1 MFLESEYRFERLE
14 RNKGNIKT
22 EEEKIKYM
30 EEEIEILKDLVI
42 KLEKEIDS
50 TSQDAI
56 ELKHKPSPCYGCK
69 YSNY

>member
-30 EEEIEILKDLVI
+30 EEEIVNQYMIMTKAIYHSNVI
-42 KLEKEIDS
+42 
-50 TSQDAI
+50 
-56 ELKHKPSPCYGCK
+56 YGF
-69 YSNY
+69 SLIG